1 MKLSTCI
8 PPLISAPPP
17 PKKILLNFL
26 QCNNSLNVCLC
37 LFCLLFFLLL
47 GIMCMDRLDEIV
59 KLVGSNAVGN
69 KEGRLVVQ
77 KYIGNVDT

>member
-1 MKLSTCI
+1 MLHA
-8 PPLISAPPP
+8 SARV
-17 PKKILLNFL
+17 LLNFL
-26 QCNNSLNVCLC
+26 YCNNFLQQCMP
-37 LFCLLFFLLL
+37 LLILSFVFPPV

-77 KYIGNVDT
+77 KYIGNIAT

>member
-1 MKLSTCI
+1 MPLLILSFVF
-8 PPLISAPPP
+8 PP
-17 PKKILLNFL
+17 
-26 QCNNSLNVCLC
+26 V
-37 LFCLLFFLLL
+37 

-77 KYIGNVDT
+77 KYIGNIDMHLKIPTCRRSVKSDCCQSSL